1 MLYYRYYPLLWL
13 VVDKFYKNNYF
24 LRCSRNSNLNIVGI
38 IPARGGSKRIP
49 KKNLKLLKGKPLIAY
64 TIIEAKKSKLLNFL
78 YVTTDDEKISEVSKS
93 YNVDVIKRPKKIA
106 RDTTQGYIPI
116 QHAIKYLESK
126 NKIDVDLV
134 VVLQPTSPLRKTI
147 DIDNAIYELIKN
159 NCNSLV
165 SVTDACFP
173 PEFMYKIKNKK
184 LYPIL
189 KTKLKSKRTQDMPK
203 TYQING
209 AVYVVKKKFLM
220 ESNSL
225 LSKNP
230 CYYIMPIERSAD
242 IDSIHD
248 FEFCKLFL

>member
-1 MLYYRYYPLLWL
+1 
-13 VVDKFYKNNYF
+13 
-24 LRCSRNSNLNIVGI
+24 LNIVGI

-64 TIIEAKKSKLLNFL
+64 TIIEAKKSKLLNSV
-78 YVTTDDEKISEVSKS
+78 YVSTEDEKISRVSKS
-93 YNVDVIKRPKKIA
+93 YGIDVINRPKKFA
-106 RDTTQGYIPI
+106 EDTTQGYVPI
-116 QHAIKYLESK
+116 QHAIKYIESK
-126 NKIDVDLV
+126 YDQEIDII
-134 VVLQPTSPLRKTI
+134 VVLQPTSPLRTTI
-147 DIDNAIYELIKN
+147 DIDNAISTFIKN
-159 NCNSLV
+159 NCVSLV

-184 LYPIL
+184 LHSIL

-209 AVYVVKKKFLM
+209 SVYVTKKKFLM
-220 ESNSL
+220 KTNSL

-230 CYYIMPIERSAD
+230 CFYIMPLERSID

>member
-1 MLYYRYYPLLWL
+1 
-13 VVDKFYKNNYF
+13 
-24 LRCSRNSNLNIVGI
+24 LNIVGI

-49 KKNLKLLKGKPLIAY
+49 KKNLKLLKGKPLIAH
-64 TIIEAKKSKLLNFL
+64 TIIQAKKSRLLNSV
-78 YVTTDDEKISEVSKS
+78 YVSTEDETISQVSQS
-93 YNVDVIKRPKKIA
+93 YGIDVIKRPKKFA
-106 RDTTQGYIPI
+106 YDTTQGYIPI
-116 QHAIKYLESK
+116 QHAIKYIESK
-126 NKIDVDLV
+126 HNQTIDIIVA
-134 VVLQPTSPLRKTI
+134 LQPTSPLRKFT
-147 DIDNAIYELIKN
+147 DIDNAISKFIKN
-159 NCNSLV
+159 DCNSLV

-184 LYPIL
+184 LDSIL

-209 AVYVVKKKFLM
+209 AIYVTKKNFLM
-220 ESNSL
+220 NYNSM

-230 CYYIMPIERSAD
+230 CFYIMPIERSID